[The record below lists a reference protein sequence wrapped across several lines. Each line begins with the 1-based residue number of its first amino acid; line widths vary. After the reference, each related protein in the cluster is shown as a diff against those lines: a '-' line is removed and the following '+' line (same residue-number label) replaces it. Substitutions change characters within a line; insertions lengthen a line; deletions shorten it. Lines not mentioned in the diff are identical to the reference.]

1 MHPDPN
7 RSPASLSNTFQEIP
21 VADPTPVNPQITDSV
36 TQANIKVLGSSP
48 ALAVGNALQG
58 MSHAAVLN
66 MVNAGQAFQNWAITF
81 DAATVQAAGE
91 ILAAVGVEVEDDFD
105 GLEPELPR
113 DYGGDDVFIISD
125 SEDED

>member
-1 MHPDPN
+1 M
-7 RSPASLSNTFQEIP
+7 AE
-21 VADPTPVNPQITDSV
+21 PTPVNPQITDSV
-36 TQANIKVLGSSP
+36 SQVNTKVLGSTP

-66 MVNAGQAFQNWAITF
+66 MVSASQAFQNWAITF

-91 ILAAVGVEVEDDFD
+91 VLAAVGVEVEDDFD

-113 DYGGDDVFIISD
+113 DHDREEVFFTSSD
-125 SEDED
+125 QDED